1 MLNFRSGGPPASPW
15 LSGGKGRFMGAGGC
29 EMGKLGTMGE
39 SEACEKFEGVIG
51 VCDAVP
57 ANGDG
62 FEV

>member
-1 MLNFRSGGPPASPW
+1 
-15 LSGGKGRFMGAGGC
+15 
-29 EMGKLGTMGE
+29 MGE
-39 SEACEKFEGVIG
+39 DDAWEKFEGVIG